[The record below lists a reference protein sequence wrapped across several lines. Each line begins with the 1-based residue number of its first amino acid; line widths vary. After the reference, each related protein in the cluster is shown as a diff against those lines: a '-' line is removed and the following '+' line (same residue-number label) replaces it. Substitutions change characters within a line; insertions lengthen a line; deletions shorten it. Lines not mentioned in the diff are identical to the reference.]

1 MLQQIIEIT
10 SYTFLFRYLLIKQW
24 LAGVWKL
31 IQDQEVYFLK
41 TFEIA
46 LKKMNKK
53 LKYVSDIMFAYFR
66 QQNCGGAG
74 NGDYLGG

>member
-1 MLQQIIEIT
+1 V
-10 SYTFLFRYLLIKQW
+10 
-24 LAGVWKL
+24 AGVWKI

-46 LKKMNKK
+46 IRKMNKK
-53 LKYVSDIMFAYFR
+53 LKYVSDIMFAYFH
-66 QQNCGGAG
+66 QQKCGGAG

>member
-1 MLQQIIEIT
+1 MIIKLSQLLCI
-10 SYTFLFRYLLIKQW
+10 FLFEQRLIKW
-24 LAGVWKL
+24 RFLGVWKI

-46 LKKMNKK
+46 IRKMNKK
-53 LKYVSDIMFAYFR
+53 LKYVSDIMFSYFR
-66 QQNCGGAG
+66 QQKCGGVG